1 MPAEL
6 RGDAFHMF
14 EIEDA
19 DDRKGELNGDGQV
32 TAADVIIALQRAAWA
47 QDHAKHMKIGA
58 VSFKYHGDV
67 DPDYHETLRSTRQS
81 YNIVVNLP

>member
-1 MPAEL
+1 MPAGL

-32 TAADVIIALQRAAWA
+32 TAADVIIALQRAA
-47 QDHAKHMKIGA
+47 
-58 VSFKYHGDV
+58 
-67 DPDYHETLRSTRQS
+67 
-81 YNIVVNLP
+81 